1 LNSKLLVIRHTLD
14 ETADG
19 LIKEI
24 LGDIS
29 YEWYEA
35 GMSCQ
40 NRKILLVVPLNTLG
54 YDMNMLNF
62 LTAIKNNEFFKG
74 SIGGMIVSSSS
85 DYYTKSMAQDLIL
98 HMNGMGLG
106 FVGHSVIEIV
116 KDFQNFATWN
126 KTINTNLKDIAV
138 SHAKQLVDRIQT
150 HEKKELKSVL
160 ALHSSSYKTS
170 NTLGLWHMVKSHLN
184 DFEVNEIHIENGT
197 VVDCKGCSFHTCMHF
212 GKHHSCFYGG
222 VMVEEVLPA
231 IEAADMIVWVCPNYN
246 DSVSANM
253 LAVINRLTVLYR
265 QISFHDK
272 MCFAV
277 VVSGNS
283 GSDSVTK
290 QLIGA
295 LNINKG
301 FQLPPYFSIMATA
314 NDPLKVLELE
324 GIDDKAKKMALN
336 IEEFINK

>member
-1 LNSKLLVIRHTLD
+1 MNSKLLVIRHTYDESLD
-14 ETADG
+14 V
-19 LIKEI
+19 LINEI
-24 LGDIS
+24 LDGVS
-29 YEWYEA
+29 YEWYEE
-35 GMSCQ
+35 GISCQ
-40 NRKILLVVPLNTLG
+40 HRKIFFIVPLNTLG

-62 LTAIKNNEFFKG
+62 LTAIEDSEFFKG

-85 DYYTKSMAQDLIL
+85 DYYTKSTAQDLIL
-98 HMNGMGLG
+98 HMNSMGLG
-106 FVGHSVIEIV
+106 FVGHSVVEIV
-116 KDFQNFATWN
+116 KDFQNFSTWK
-126 KTINTNLKDIAV
+126 KTIDTNLKDIAI
-138 SHAKQLVDRIQT
+138 SHAKQLVDRIQS
-150 HEKKELKSVL
+150 HEKKKLNSVL

-170 NTLGLWHMVKSHLN
+170 NTLGLWHMVKSHLK
-184 DFEVNEIHIENGT
+184 DFEISEIHIENGT
-197 VVDCKGCSFHTCMHF
+197 VVDCKGCSFQTCMHF
-212 GKHHSCFYGG
+212 GKNHSCFYGG

-231 IEAADMIVWVCPNYN
+231 IEAADVIVWVCPNYN

-265 QISFHDK
+265 QISFHNK

-314 NDPLKVLELE
+314 NDPLKVLELD
-324 GIDDKAKKMALN
+324 GIDDKAKNMALT
-336 IEEFINK
+336 IKKIINK